1 MIEYLVSGFM
11 FAFAAAVQ
19 PGPLTTYLISQTLS
33 KGWKATLPAT
43 LAPIVSDGPIILLV
57 LFLLSHISQFM
68 ISILQISGG
77 LFLLYLSFN
86 AYKSWKSYSFERS
99 MSHLSPAQT
108 LLKAATVNFLNPNP
122 YLGWSLVM
130 GPLLIK
136 GWHESP
142 SYGIALL
149 VSFYATIIVML
160 GVIIVVFA
168 AARDLGPKLN
178 KVLIGISA
186 VALLVFGLF
195 ELYSGTRVYFQVTL
209 PQ

>member
-1 MIEYLVSGFM
+1 MFEYIALGFT

-33 KGWKATLPAT
+33 KGWKSTLPAMF
-43 LAPIVSDGPIILLV
+43 APLVSDGPIILLV
-57 LFLLSHISQFM
+57 LFLLSHISPFL
-68 ISILQISGG
+68 ISLLQILGG

-86 AYKSWKSYSFERS
+86 AYKSYKSYSFEHE

-108 LLKAATVNFLNPNP
+108 VLKAAMVNFLNPNP

-142 SYGIALL
+142 SYAVALL
-149 VSFYATIIVML
+149 GSFYTTIIIML
-160 GVIIVVFA
+160 GVIIIVFA
-168 AARDLGPKLN
+168 AARNLGPKLN
-178 KVLIGISA
+178 KMLIGISA
-186 VALLVFGLF
+186 VALLAFGLY
-195 ELYSGTRVYFQVTL
+195 ELYSGTKVYF
-209 PQ
+209 

>member
-1 MIEYLVSGFM
+1 MFEYIALGFT

-33 KGWKATLPAT
+33 KGWKSTLPAMF
-43 LAPIVSDGPIILLV
+43 APLVSDGPIILLV
-57 LFLLSHISQFM
+57 LFLLSHISPFL
-68 ISILQISGG
+68 ISLLQILGG

-86 AYKSWKSYSFERS
+86 AYKSYKSYSFEHE

-108 LLKAATVNFLNPNP
+108 VLKAAMVNFLNPNP

-142 SYGIALL
+142 SYAVALL
-149 VSFYATIIVML
+149 GSFYITIIVML
-160 GVIIVVFA
+160 GVIIIVFA
-168 AARDLGPKLN
+168 AARNLGPKLN
-178 KVLIGISA
+178 KMLIGISA
-186 VALLVFGLF
+186 VALLAFGLY
-195 ELYSGTRVYFQVTL
+195 ELYSGTKVYF
-209 PQ
+209 

>member
-1 MIEYLVSGFM
+1 MLEYILSGFT

-33 KGWKATLPAT
+33 KGWKSTLPAT
-43 LAPIVSDGPIILLV
+43 LAPLISDGPIILLV
-57 LFLLSHISQFM
+57 LFLLSHISALM
-68 ISILQISGG
+68 ISILQILGG

-99 MSHLSPAQT
+99 MKELSPAQT
-108 LLKAATVNFLNPNP
+108 VLKAAMVNFLNPNP
-122 YLGWSLVM
+122 YLGWSLIM

-142 SYGIALL
+142 SYGLALL
-149 VSFYATIIVML
+149 VSFYTTIIIVM

-168 AARDLGPKLN
+168 AARNLGPRLN
-178 KVLIGISA
+178 KILIGISA
-186 VALLVFGLF
+186 IALLGFGLF
-195 ELYSGTRVYFQVTL
+195 ELYSGTRIYF
-209 PQ
+209 